1 MDTSLA
7 TFFLVHHDLF
17 VESLYGFGSE
27 EQKARLLDDAAN
39 LRTTGAFA
47 LTEPEHGSDVA
58 GGMET
63 VARRVP
69 GGGPDGGDTWVL
81 NGAKR
86 WIGNGTFC
94 DYMLV
99 WARDEAGGAIR
110 GFIVDATLPG
120 VTRTRIENKIALRTV
135 QNADIVLKDVQV
147 AEADRFAG
155 INSFED
161 TNELLRGSRIMVAWQ
176 GVGQQLAAFDVAR
189 QYAVERQQ
197 FGRPL
202 AKFQLVQQQL
212 VTMLGNAVASMGMM
226 VRIAQLQDQGAAD
239 MPQVALAKSYVS
251 GRMRETVAMG
261 RSLLGGNGIVTDYRM
276 AKIFADAEAI
286 YTYEGS
292 FEINTLIVGRAVTGR
307 PRSSR
312 PGAGPDL
319 EQPGFFLPGLDPVVQ
334 AVVLHR
340 HGARAVRGKGAGV
353 VDRPVK
359 SKITVRFPSG
369 STRGRAVETFRH
381 SSVASP
387 LVSSWNVTVSAPSFS
402 SSACRWNSWSL
413 PGSRNTSSP
422 TERWTPS
429 TSGLA
434 VPIGTSTGSG

>member
-1 MDTSLA
+1 MTRTGPAAAAAPAAAVAAPSVPQPPVAELPAADFFDYESLLSAAEQAKLAQLREFLAAEVAPFATDWWNKAEFPAHILPKLAALELSAPAQRGYSNLFAGIVIAEMTRVDTSLA

-17 VESLYGFGSE
+17 VESLYGFGSD

-47 LTEPEHGSDVA
+47 LTEPDHGSDVA

-63 VARRVP
+63 RARRIP
-69 GGGPDGGDTWVL
+69 DGAADGGDAWVL

-99 WARDEAGGAIR
+99 WARDEADGGIR

-120 VTRTRIENKIALRTV
+120 VSRSRIENKIALRTV
-135 QNADIVLKDVQV
+135 QNADIVFTDVRV

-155 INSFED
+155 ISSFED

-176 GVGQQLAAFDVAR
+176 AVGQQLAAFDVAR

-251 GRMRETVAMG
+251 ARMRETVAMG

-276 AKIFADAEAI
+276 AKIFSDAEAI

-292 FEINTLIVGRAVTGR
+292 FEINTLITGRAVTG
-307 PRSSR
+307 
-312 PGAGPDL
+312 
-319 EQPGFFLPGLDPVVQ
+319 
-334 AVVLHR
+334 
-340 HGARAVRGKGAGV
+340 
-353 VDRPVK
+353 
-359 SKITVRFPSG
+359 
-369 STRGRAVETFRH
+369 
-381 SSVASP
+381 
-387 LVSSWNVTVSAPSFS
+387 VSAI
-402 SSACRWNSWSL
+402 
-413 PGSRNTSSP
+413 
-422 TERWTPS
+422 
-429 TSGLA
+429 
-434 VPIGTSTGSG
+434 V

>member
-1 MDTSLA
+1 MMPYPAPAPAPGPHAPAPGQHAAASEVDSLPTADFFGFESLLSEREQRKLEELREFLSAEIAPFATEWWNNAEFPAHILPKLAALELSAPAQRGYSHLFAGLVIAEMTRVDTSIA

-27 EQKARLLDDAAN
+27 EQKARLLDDAAS

-63 VARRVP
+63 RARRVSRSS
-69 GGGPDGGDTWVL
+69 GAADDGGDYWVL

-99 WARDEAGGAIR
+99 WARDEADGAIR
-110 GFIVDATLPG
+110 GFIVDAALPG
-120 VTRTRIENKIALRTV
+120 VSRSRIEHKIALRTV
-135 QNADIVLKDVQV
+135 QNADIVFRDVRV

-155 INSFED
+155 IRSFED

-176 GVGQQLAAFDVAR
+176 AVGQQLAAFDVAR
-189 QYAVERQQ
+189 QHAVERQQ

-202 AKFQLVQQQL
+202 AKFQLIQQQL

-226 VRIAQLQDQGAAD
+226 VRIAQLQQDGTAD
-239 MPQVALAKSYVS
+239 MAQVALAKSYTS
-251 GRMRETVAMG
+251 ARMRETVAMG
-261 RSLLGGNGIVTDYRM
+261 RSILGGNGIVTDYRM

-292 FEINTLIVGRAVTGR
+292 FEINTLIVGRAVTG
-307 PRSSR
+307 
-312 PGAGPDL
+312 
-319 EQPGFFLPGLDPVVQ
+319 
-334 AVVLHR
+334 
-340 HGARAVRGKGAGV
+340 
-353 VDRPVK
+353 
-359 SKITVRFPSG
+359 
-369 STRGRAVETFRH
+369 
-381 SSVASP
+381 
-387 LVSSWNVTVSAPSFS
+387 VSAI
-402 SSACRWNSWSL
+402 
-413 PGSRNTSSP
+413 
-422 TERWTPS
+422 
-429 TSGLA
+429 
-434 VPIGTSTGSG
+434 V

>member
-1 MDTSLA
+1 MMPAGLAESPASAASIEGLPTADFFGFEAMLNAAEQAKLAELREFLAREVAPYAADWWNRAEFPAHILPKLAALELSAPAQRGYSNLFAGLAIAEMTRVDTSLA

-17 VESLYGFGSE
+17 VEALYGFGSA

-58 GGMET
+58 GGMES
-63 VARRVP
+63 VARRVR
-69 GGGPDGGDTWVL
+69 GGAPDGGDTWVL

-99 WARDEAGGAIR
+99 WARDEDGGGIR

-120 VTRTRIENKIALRTV
+120 VSRSRIENKIALRTV
-135 QNADIVLKDVQV
+135 QNADIVFTDVQV
-147 AEADRFAG
+147 AESDRFAG

-226 VRIAQLQDQGAAD
+226 VRIAQLQDAGAAD

-251 GRMRETVAMG
+251 ARMRETVGMG

-292 FEINTLIVGRAVTGR
+292 YEINTLIVGRAVTG
-307 PRSSR
+307 
-312 PGAGPDL
+312 
-319 EQPGFFLPGLDPVVQ
+319 
-334 AVVLHR
+334 
-340 HGARAVRGKGAGV
+340 
-353 VDRPVK
+353 
-359 SKITVRFPSG
+359 
-369 STRGRAVETFRH
+369 
-381 SSVASP
+381 
-387 LVSSWNVTVSAPSFS
+387 VSAI
-402 SSACRWNSWSL
+402 
-413 PGSRNTSSP
+413 
-422 TERWTPS
+422 
-429 TSGLA
+429 
-434 VPIGTSTGSG
+434 V